1 MLKKEEYQAPVL
13 EELDSALE
21 CLAVHGLDGGA
32 SGMGEPEP
40 EPDL

>member
-1 MLKKEEYQAPVL
+1 MIEKEEYQAPVL

-21 CLAVHGLDGGA
+21 CLVVHGLDEGA

-40 EPDL
+40 EPGL